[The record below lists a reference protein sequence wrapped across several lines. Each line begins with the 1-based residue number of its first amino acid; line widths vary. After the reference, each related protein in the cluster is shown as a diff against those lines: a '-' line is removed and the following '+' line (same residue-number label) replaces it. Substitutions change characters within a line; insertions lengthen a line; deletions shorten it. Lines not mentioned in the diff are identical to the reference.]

1 MSVTTR
7 LLAGAAVIAGLG
19 GAYAAAQQQA
29 QSQQQGTSILTTQQV
44 AAGKT
49 VYAQQ
54 CAGCHRDNL
63 TGGADAPP
71 LGGKGFLGA
80 WGARTTADFY
90 KFIAVSMPA
99 GAPASLSEAQ
109 YTNVVAYLLNANGA
123 RTGTKP
129 FNKNISVRIAS
140 VATGRA
146 APAQVV
152 AAKAAKPATS
162 TAKPAAPAAAGTV
175 PLTQRTDLMPP
186 PFQLGHTIKGTVQ
199 NYTDVS
205 DEMLRNP
212 PDGDWL
218 MYRRNYQG
226 WSYSPLKQINASNIK
241 SLTLKWAWNM
251 NEGGANQPT
260 PIVHAGVIFLANTSN
275 TVQALDARTGD
286 LIWENRLGPVSR
298 IAYGGNRA
306 LALYEDKIYVAT
318 TDGVVHALSART
330 GAEVWRQK
338 LGSDRNSATGGVM
351 VMRGKVVSGMTGCD
365 SYSLNNCYISAFDA
379 RTGAPAWKFYTT
391 ALEGQPGGDTWNG
404 LPNLLRGGGDTW
416 IAGTYDPDL
425 NTTYWGTAQT
435 KPWFRASRKSGDSAT
450 LYSSS
455 TLALNPDTGA
465 LKWYFQHAPGES
477 LDLDEVFERVLID
490 HGTEKS
496 LLTIGKPGILWKLDR
511 VTGKF
516 IAAKETIFQN
526 VFSKIDQKTGEVTYR
541 EDIRKQKTNEW
552 FSSCPGPQGGHDWQA
567 TSYHQ
572 PSDQLI
578 IPLSQSCVM
587 IRGLDV
593 DQKLGGGGTAA
604 QQKFYF
610 TPGSKQQLG
619 RLSAY
624 RASDM
629 KEMWT
634 WQQRAP
640 FLSAVLSTAGG
651 VAFVGDFDRRFK
663 AVNVADGKVI
673 WETRLGNTV
682 QGYPVSFSLDGK
694 QYIAVTTGLG
704 GGSPQQ
710 KPTALLNEI
719 HRPAMGNM
727 LYVFALGD

>member
-1 MSVTTR
+1 MSVTAR
-7 LLAGAAVIAGLG
+7 LLAGAALAIGLG
-19 GAYAAAQQQA
+19 GAYATAQQQ
-29 QSQQQGTSILTTQQV
+29 QQGASIFTAQQA
-44 AAGKT
+44 AAGRT
-49 VYAQQ
+49 VYAAQ

-63 TGGADAPP
+63 AGGADAPP

-80 WGARTTADFY
+80 WGSRTTADFY

-109 YTNVVAYLLNANGA
+109 YTNVVAYLLAANGA
-123 RTGTKP
+123 RPGAKL
-129 FNKNISVRIAS
+129 FNKSVSVRISS
-140 VATGRA
+140 VASGRA
-146 APAQVV
+146 QVQV
-152 AAKAAKPATS
+152 AAP
-162 TAKPAAPAAAGTV
+162 KPAAPGAKPPASA
-175 PLTQRTDLMPP
+175 PLSTLPLSQRTDLMAPA
-186 PFQLGHTIKGTVQ
+186 FQLGHTVGTVQ

-212 PDGDWL
+212 PDGEWL

-241 SLTLKWAWNM
+241 GLTLKWTWNM

-286 LIWENRLGPVSR
+286 LIWENRLGPQSR
-298 IAYGGNRA
+298 VAYGGNRS
-306 LALYEDKIYVAT
+306 LAVYEDKVYVAT
-318 TDGVVHALSART
+318 TDAVVHALNART

-351 VMRGKVVSGMTGCD
+351 VMRGKVLSGMTGCD
-365 SYSLNNCYISAFDA
+365 NYSLNNCYISALDA

-435 KPWFRASRKSGDSAT
+435 KPWFRASRKSGDGAT

-455 TLALNPDTGA
+455 TLALNPDTGE
-465 LKWYFQHAPGES
+465 LKWYFQHAPGET

-490 HGTEKS
+490 HGKEKT

-526 VFSKIDQKTGEVTYR
+526 VFSKVDQRTGEVTYR
-541 EDIRKQKTNEW
+541 EDIRNQKTNEW

-572 PSDQLI
+572 PTDQLI

-610 TPGSKQQLG
+610 TPGSRQQLG
-619 RLSAY
+619 RLSSY

-634 WQQRAP
+634 WEQRSP

-663 AVNVADGKVI
+663 AVDVGSGKVI

-682 QGYPVSFSLDGK
+682 QGYPVSFSIDGK

-710 KPTALLNEI
+710 KPTMLLREVK
-719 HRPAMGNM
+719 RPATGNQ
-727 LYVFALGD
+727 LYIFALPD